1 MAASLNPCTTPFIGA
16 SEFTLTIA
24 LVVFVMITAILLFIL
39 VLLCISKSFRAFFF
53 RDAAKRKKAAAKK
66 NKQIAAPTE
75 EQTRTTETRSAT
87 DEAQKSTARTR
98 RGASATEALAD
109 GEKPAKRA
117 ARTPSKNKTPDIYDG
132 IITVPLDYP
141 VPPQQGETNA
151 KTDSK
156 RGGSRGAN
164 TRDDVPTIA
173 LPKTTPRPQQSEHKR
188 TYTTR
193 TVTIT
198 RARSATEAVKPSSD
212 EKHTGQSG
220 ERSGQP
226 RKKN

>member
-66 NKQIAAPTE
+66 NKQTAAPTE

-87 DEAQKSTARTR
+87 DESQVSARTR